1 MKKIK
6 RFILVFS
13 LLCILAIAV
22 KTGVNVHDWQT
33 LAEAMIAN
41 QPSKVVNV
49 EGETIAEIGC
59 ERKRENVSFSQVPDN
74 LKQAYVAI
82 EDERFYRHFGVDVKR
97 TAAAIGSYVIHL
109 GKASFGASTI
119 TQQLAKNITGD
130 DANSISRKVSEW
142 GRAVSLEWCMS
153 KDEILEAYLNIIY
166 VGPNVY
172 GVGAGAQYYFSKKVD
187 QLTLEECAFL
197 AGINHAPNAY
207 NPFNKDKDNTEKI
220 EKRTKV
226 VLGKMQELGNITNAE
241 YEEAVAKVEAGLA
254 FKKGKF
260 DTKEQ
265 DIYSYHVDAL
275 LSEVISDFAKKKN
288 VSTAFATNYLS
299 MANARI
305 YSAQDDKIQEEME
318 KEFAKTKYQL
328 KSQNGAD
335 NAQAAMIM
343 VDNETGYVVA
353 CVGGLGEKTENR
365 CFNRATQAVRQT
377 GSSSKPLAV
386 LVPAL
391 AEKIITPVSQY
402 EDKVTLFIDYNGE
415 EYTPTNYNDEL
426 GNITVRRAVESSQNI
441 PFVKI
446 MEQLTP
452 GVAIKYLKKM
462 GITTLN
468 EKDENLSL
476 ALGGLDKR
484 NFSAGNGRCLRHNR
498 Q

>member
-335 NAQAAMIM
+335 NEI
-343 VDNETGYVVA
+343 G
-353 CVGGLGEKTENR
+353 
-365 CFNRATQAVRQT
+365 RAHV
-377 GSSSKPLAV
+377 
-386 LVPAL
+386 
-391 AEKIITPVSQY
+391 
-402 EDKVTLFIDYNGE
+402 
-415 EYTPTNYNDEL
+415 
-426 GNITVRRAVESSQNI
+426 
-441 PFVKI
+441 
-446 MEQLTP
+446 
-452 GVAIKYLKKM
+452 
-462 GITTLN
+462 
-468 EKDENLSL
+468 
-476 ALGGLDKR
+476 
-484 NFSAGNGRCLRHNR
+484 
-498 Q
+498 